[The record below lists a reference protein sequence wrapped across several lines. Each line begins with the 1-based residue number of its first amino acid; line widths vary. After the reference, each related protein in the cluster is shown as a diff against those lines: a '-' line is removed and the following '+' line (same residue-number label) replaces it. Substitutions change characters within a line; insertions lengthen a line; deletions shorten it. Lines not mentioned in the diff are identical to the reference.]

1 VSATDH
7 DAIEE
12 ILAGYA
18 LGSLSGEDADQA
30 DRLLTEHVP
39 ACDRCRRSLDAYR
52 GVVADLALEARPVAA
67 PETLLPRLHAEI
79 EPRRGRPSVRLGSA
93 RFVAVAASVV
103 LVVGLGGVALTQ
115 IGGGSSPPLETLGA
129 VDLQRALDMSTQ
141 PGAKTSPL
149 GQVTEITAPGVE
161 EFYIYGDDVPTPP
174 PGTVYRL
181 WAISPTSAEY
191 LGDFLPQ
198 PDGLVVLRVRIDPTG
213 FEQLLVTAEPAGSTP
228 AQPGESVWQTAG

>member
-1 VSATDH
+1 VSLTDH

-12 ILAGYA
+12 LLAVYA

-39 ACDRCRRSLDAYR
+39 VCERCRASLDAYR
-52 GVVADLALEARPVAA
+52 AVAADIALEASPVTA
-67 PETLLPRLHAEI
+67 PDTLLPRLHAQI
-79 EPRRGRPSVRLGSA
+79 EPRRGWPSGRLGSA

-103 LVVGLGGVALTQ
+103 LVIGLGGAALTQ

-161 EFYIYGDDVPTPP
+161 EFYVYGDDVPTPP

-181 WAISPTSAEY
+181 WAISPTRAEC

-198 PDGLVVLRVRIDPTG
+198 TDGLVVLRVRIDPTG
-213 FEQLLVTAEPAGSTP
+213 FDLLLVTAEPAGSTP
-228 AQPGESVWQTAG
+228 GEPGQPVWQTAG